1 MTDTGALM
9 LIGLT
14 FLLAGGV
21 KGVIGLGLPTVSLAI
36 LTATLGLHPA
46 MALLV
51 VPSLVTNVWQAFVGG
66 NGRETIKR
74 IWPLLLF
81 ATVTVWIGAMALDL
95 VDVSLLSALLGVL
108 VAIYSIIS
116 LVHPRVAIP
125 PRWEPFAG
133 PVAGAVNGVLTGMTG
148 SFAVPGVL
156 YLQAIGLP
164 RDAFIQAMGM
174 LFTASTVALAVALG
188 GHDLLSIELGAI
200 SAAAV
205 VPAVVGMILGQR
217 LRKRMSEARFRRV
230 FFLALLGLGLYIVA
244 RSFG

>member
-1 MTDTGALM
+1 MTETGALI

-21 KGVIGLGLPTVSLAI
+21 KGVIGLGLPSVSLAI

-51 VPSLVTNVWQAFVGG
+51 VPSLVTNVWQAVVGG
-66 NGRETIKR
+66 NGVETVKR

-81 ATVTVWIGAMALDL
+81 ATVTVWVGAMTLHL
-95 VDVSLLSALLGVL
+95 VDVALLSALLGIL
-108 VAIYSIIS
+108 VAIYSTIS
-116 LVHPRVAIP
+116 LLHPKVAIP
-125 PRWEPFAG
+125 RRWEPWAG
-133 PVAGAVNGVLTGMTG
+133 PAAGAVNGVLTGMTG
-148 SFAVPGVL
+148 SFVFPGVL

-174 LFTASTVALAVALG
+174 LFTVSTLALG
-188 GHDLLSIELGAI
+188 IALRGNDLLTAELGAI

-205 VPAVVGMILGQR
+205 VPAVIGMMIGQR
-217 LRKRMSEARFRRV
+217 LRKRMSETLFRRV
-230 FFLALLGLGLYIVA
+230 FFVALLALGLYIVA
-244 RSFG
+244 RSLI